1 MPHAH
6 GSARL
11 RIGNIT
17 DVLVGVKLE
26 IDTPHAEKPEE
37 GKLDFFVDWYARYIW
52 IFNLN
57 IKYHIFIISSTVLL
71 MLHQHLKAK
80 AETI

>member
-1 MPHAH
+1 MKHTH

-26 IDTPHAEKPEE
+26 IDTPYVEKPEE
-37 GKLDFFVDWYARYIW
+37 GKLEFFVDWYVYT
-52 IFNLN
+52 LG
-57 IKYHIFIISSTVLL
+57 L
-71 MLHQHLKAK
+71 
-80 AETI
+80 

>member
-1 MPHAH
+1 MKHAH

-26 IDTPHAEKPEE
+26 IDTPYAERPDE
-37 GKLDFFVDWYARYIW
+37 GKLDFFVDWYA
-52 IFNLN
+52 FMSDLD
-57 IKYHIFIISSTVLL
+57 S
-71 MLHQHLKAK
+71 
-80 AETI
+80 